1 MKHQFPTLEQDEIDW
16 LDGVEE
22 RKKKELER
30 VRKETKEGLEEFRKR
45 QGEVDKVVPREEV
58 KEVEEETWS
67 SRKRRRGAKEIVKGV
82 KIRKIVGET
91 SESGVEEEK
100 KDGDEST
107 AVKSVPTTR
116 DEQTQ
121 VTTAKQ
127 PDQETAAPPP
137 PKKIASLV
145 AYGSDSDD

>member
-22 RKKKELER
+22 RKRKEVER

-45 QGEVDKVVPREEV
+45 QGEVDKVVPKEEV
-58 KEVEEETWS
+58 KEVEEGSWS
-67 SRKRRRGAKEIVKGV
+67 GRKRRRGAKEIVKGV
-82 KIRKIVGET
+82 KIRKLVGET
-91 SESGVEEEK
+91 SESGVEVEK
-100 KDGDEST
+100 KDGDERT
-107 AVKSVPTTR
+107 AMTSAPTTSN
-116 DEQTQ
+116 ELIQITN
-121 VTTAKQ
+121 AKQ
-127 PDQETAAPPP
+127 PDQKNTVPTP